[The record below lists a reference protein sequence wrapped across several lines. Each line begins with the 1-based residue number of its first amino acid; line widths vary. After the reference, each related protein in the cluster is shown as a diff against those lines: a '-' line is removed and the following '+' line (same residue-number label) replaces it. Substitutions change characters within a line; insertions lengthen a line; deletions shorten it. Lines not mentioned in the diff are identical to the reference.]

1 MPRGSRRGTRDMD
14 KRIPTLAIVLAA
26 QLVLTI
32 VVLWWQSEG
41 HAKDTK
47 PFLTVDRTAVDRITI
62 DDGDGKSL
70 VIAKSGDGWKLPSVH
85 DLPADTQKVTDMLDK
100 LVAGGAT
107 WPVATT
113 DSAAKR
119 FEVTD
124 KKFQRRIRL
133 AKGDDALVD
142 VYLGTSPGFRK
153 VHARL
158 ADDSSIYAITFA
170 NYDATTKA
178 QDWLSKS
185 LIAPDGS
192 VTAIERPGAWQL
204 SKDGEAWKLAGLA
217 DGQTTSEDKV
227 RDIASKLENLRVIDV
242 ADDAALKSIADA
254 TPTVELAATTAKSKV
269 TYQLYR
275 PTPNGDFLV
284 RASTRPETF
293 RLAAFP
299 GEAFNIERDSLIAA
313 AAPSTPATSASAPEQ
328 PGSGATAAGG
338 AR

>member
-1 MPRGSRRGTRDMD
+1 MD
-14 KRIPTLAIVLAA
+14 RRIPTLAIVLAV

-32 VVLWWQSEG
+32 VVTWWQSES
-41 HAKDTK
+41 HAKDAK
-47 PFLTVDRTAVDRITI
+47 PFLTVDRAAIDRITI

-70 VIAKSGDGWKLPSVH
+70 VIAKAGDGWTLPSVQ
-85 DLPADTQKVTDMLDK
+85 DLPADTQKVTDLLDK
-100 LVAGGAT
+100 LTSGGAT

-119 FEVTD
+119 FEVTEA
-124 KKFQRRIRL
+124 KFQRRIRM

-142 VYLGTSPGFRK
+142 LYLGTSPGFRK

-158 ADDSSIYAITFA
+158 ADESNVYAITFA

-185 LIAPDGS
+185 LIAPDGT
-192 VTAIERPGAWQL
+192 VTAIERPGAWQI
-204 SKDGEAWKLAGLA
+204 SKDGEAWKLAGLG

-227 RDIASKLENLRVIDV
+227 RDMASKLENLRVIDV
-242 ADDAALKSIADA
+242 ADDAAVKSIAEA
-254 TPTVELAATTAKSKV
+254 TPTVELTATTAKAQV

-284 RASTRPETF
+284 RASTRPQTF
-293 RLAAFP
+293 RLAAFT
-299 GEAFNIERDSLIAA
+299 GEAFNVARDSLIAA
-313 AAPSTPATSASAPEQ
+313 PAPSAPATGAATPAPSSS
-328 PGSGATAAGG
+328 SGTTGAGG